1 MKKISLILI
10 FSILFSFIAT
20 SCSEG
25 NAKENSISKSELIK
39 NVKVFHPEKKNIPIV
54 IETGITLKAEED
66 SEISPEVSGALI
78 KWYVDKNDF
87 IKKGAPI
94 AKIDPVNY
102 EIQKNQ
108 AEGQLK
114 SLESQYS
121 SVAKDYER
129 IKRLVDKNAAPAQ
142 QLDSL
147 EAQFESLQNQIK
159 VAKEN
164 LELSQRMVRKTIL
177 RAPYTGIITDRK
189 VSLGEFIAAG
199 AKPIVTMVK
208 NDVLEAEINISEMFY
223 GKIDKESEV
232 TFYIPTLDKEIKG
245 TIKSISS
252 NIDSMKQFN
261 IIADVN
267 NEKNEIPTGIY
278 AVAHISSKTVERT
291 ILPSSAIKE
300 TGKNRGEIYTVD
312 EHGLIKK
319 VNVITSIVFEDG
331 VEVKG
336 NLPEIIIKDANSV
349 VLGEKVETSL

>member
-25 NAKENSISKSELIK
+25 NAKENSVSKSELIK
-39 NVKVFHPEKKNIPIV
+39 NVKVFHPEKKNIPII
-54 IETGITLKAEED
+54 IETGITLKAEEV
-66 SEISPEVSGALI
+66 SEISSEVSAPLL
-78 KWYVDKNDF
+78 KWYVEKNDF
-87 IKKGAPI
+87 VKKGAPI
-94 AKIDPVNY
+94 AKLDPVNY
-102 EIQKNQ
+102 EIQRNQ
-108 AEGQLK
+108 AEGNLK
-114 SLESQYS
+114 ALESQYS
-121 SVAKDYER
+121 SVSKDYER
-129 IKRLVDKNAAPAQ
+129 IKRLVDKNAAPKQ

-147 EAQFESLQNQIK
+147 EAQFEALQNQIS

-164 LELSQRMVRKTIL
+164 VELANRMVRKTIL
-177 RAPYTGIITDRK
+177 RAPYTGIIIDRK
-189 VSLGEFIAAG
+189 ASVGEFIAAG
-199 AKPIVTMVK
+199 AKELVTMAK

-223 GKIDKESEV
+223 GKIDKDSDI
-232 TFYIPTLDKEIKG
+232 TFYIPTLDREIKG
-245 TIKSISS
+245 TIKSVSS

-261 IIADVN
+261 LIADVDN
-267 NEKNEIPTGIY
+267 SKNEIPSGIY
-278 AVAHISSKTVERT
+278 AIAHVSSKANERI

-319 VNVITSIVFEDG
+319 VNVVISIVFEDG
-331 VEVKG
+331 IEVKG